1 MRATGNA
8 ADNSSACVYFV
19 PEVLAVLQALLEL
32 RADAPALL
40 KSFTEGRTIYATEM
54 QTVFLTYIDCM
65 TRIVY

>member
-1 MRATGNA
+1 M
-8 ADNSSACVYFV
+8 YFV